1 MLEDLIQLHRAG
13 RLDDA
18 ENGYRQLLAEHPDN
32 AEVLHLLGILRGQ
45 RGDLPEAYK
54 LVRRASELDPG
65 NAACQHTLGEMYLS
79 ENRLDEAQHAYDQA
93 RQLNPNLA
101 AAHGGLGQI
110 ALLRGD
116 VDTAESYFKVALRA
130 DGNDVQALTGLG
142 NVAQMRGDSQRALQ
156 LLAQA
161 AELAPDDPLIQTGYA
176 QAMLDEDMLDFAAK
190 ALDNALTVKP
200 DYPLAQALRA
210 DVHVRKG
217 DIAAALPIFES
228 LLARGEQ
235 VATARVGLGDIARA
249 QGRAEDAIA
258 QYDEALRVQPGLQ
271 PAAVR
276 RADLLSRTN
285 RIEQAIDDLRW
296 HVASY
301 PDGVKAQAMLARLLM
316 RSGRHD
322 EAVSVWAAAEARWPD
337 DVDLKAQ
344 HALALDGSGRVD
356 EALALAEAAAAS
368 PRPALAM
375 LRGRGALLAGD
386 PAAAVQRLQRVDE
399 RQFEGKPPMLARRH
413 QRLLGLAFDAL
424 EQWPDAAEAF
434 MRAQSATGG
443 TLPDLPS
450 LDEVASAELRRLADE
465 PEFAEA
471 RGAAPV
477 FLCGLPGSG
486 VGQVAAMLA
495 DQRDWFVR
503 RERFQAVPD
512 FVNAPFDARLHQP
525 LGQADLALLARRY
538 RRPLQRAGLAETT
551 RVVDWVPVLDARVV
565 PVVKRVLPG
574 ARLVIVQREP
584 HDMLLD
590 WLGFGWSEG
599 LSMPDVLSGARWLRL
614 AATHLVE
621 AAAILPSF
629 RVDSDALLAAGDTDM
644 RMRLGVFLGVS
655 DLQPGPMAR
664 GARKGR
670 GGLPVSFPPGHSS
683 HYREVFS
690 EAFATLDDPQTFA
703 SP

>member
-18 ENGYRQLLAEHPDN
+18 EQGYRQLLAENPDN
-32 AEVLHLLGILRGQ
+32 AGVLHLLGILRGQ

-79 ENRLDEAQHAYDQA
+79 EHRLDEAQQAYDQA

-101 AAHGGLGQI
+101 VAHGGLGQV

-116 VDTAESYFKVALRA
+116 IDAAESHFRVALRA
-130 DGNDVQALTGLG
+130 DENDVQALTGLG
-142 NVAQMRGDSQRALQ
+142 NIAQMRGDSQRALQ
-156 LLAQA
+156 LLTQA

-176 QAMLDEDMLDFAAK
+176 QAMLDQDMLDFAAR

-200 DYPLAQALRA
+200 DYPLAQAMRA
-210 DVHVRKG
+210 EVHVRKG
-217 DIAAALPIFES
+217 EIAAALPIFEA

-235 VATARVGLGDIARA
+235 VGAARVGLGDVARA
-249 QGRAEDAIA
+249 QGRVDDAIA
-258 QYDEALRVQPGLQ
+258 QYEEALRVQPGLH

-285 RIEQAIDDLRW
+285 RVEQAIDDLRW
-296 HVASY
+296 HVASH
-301 PDGVKAQAMLARLLM
+301 PDGVKAHAKLARLLM
-316 RSGRHD
+316 RIGRYD
-322 EAVSVWAAAEARWPD
+322 EAVSVWTEAEARWPD

-344 HALALDGSGRVD
+344 HALALDSAGRVD
-356 EALALAEAAAAS
+356 EALALAEAASSS

-375 LRGRGALLAGD
+375 LRARGALLGGD

-399 RQFEGKPPMLARRH
+399 RQFQGKPPLRARRH
-413 QRLLGLAFDAL
+413 YRLLGLAFDAL

-434 MRAQSATGG
+434 VRAQSVTGG
-443 TLPDLPS
+443 ELPDLPS
-450 LDEVASAELRRLADE
+450 LDEATSAELQRLAEE
-465 PEFAEA
+465 PDFAET
-471 RGAAPV
+471 RGSAPV

-486 VGQVAAMLA
+486 VGQIAALLA
-495 DQRDWFVR
+495 DQPGWFVR
-503 RERFQAVPD
+503 RERFEAAPD
-512 FVNAPFDARLHQP
+512 FINAPFDPRLNQP

-538 RRPLQRAGLAETT
+538 RRPLQRAGVAETI
-551 RVVDWVPVLDARVV
+551 RVVDWIPVLDARVV
-565 PVVKRVLPG
+565 PAIKRTLPG
-574 ARLVIVQREP
+574 ARLVVVQREP

-599 LSMPDVLSGARWLRL
+599 FSMPDPLTGARWLRL
-614 AATHLVE
+614 AGAHLAQ

-629 RVDSDALLAAGDTDM
+629 LVDPDALLAAGDSDM
-644 RMRLGVFLGVS
+644 RMRLGLFLGVA
-655 DLQPGPMAR
+655 DLQTGPMTR

-690 EAFATLDDPQTFA
+690 EAFATLDDHA
-703 SP
+703 SAG